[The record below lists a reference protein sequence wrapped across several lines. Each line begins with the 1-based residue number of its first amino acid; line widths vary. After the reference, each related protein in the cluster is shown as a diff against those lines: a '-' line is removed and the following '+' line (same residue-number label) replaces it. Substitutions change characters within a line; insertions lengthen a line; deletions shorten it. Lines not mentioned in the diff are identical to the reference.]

1 MTDWKRIKPVDDS
14 DCVMRPTAK
23 GWETTDSLNEKT
35 DLKKPYLINVTFTY
49 NASYET
55 YGTRE
60 EVENQCEL
68 LRQYLCNLIFGYPQE
83 TGRVPGNPDKPL
95 YEGVDWRKL
104 PLEIGS
110 TTRMDYETFEVEE
123 DEE

>member
-1 MTDWKRIKPVDDS
+1 MTPII
-14 DCVMRPTAK
+14 
-23 GWETTDSLNEKT
+23 
-35 DLKKPYLINVTFTY
+35 KKPYVINATFTY

-68 LRQYLCNLIFGYPQE
+68 LRQYLCNLIFGGPQE
-83 TGRVPGNPDKPL
+83 TGRVPGIHDKPL

-110 TTRMDYETFEVEE
+110 RASMDYEILEVEE

>member
-1 MTDWKRIKPVDDS
+1 MDYADYKNK
-14 DCVMRPTAK
+14 A
-23 GWETTDSLNEKT
+23 TDSLNEKN
-35 DLKKPYLINVTFTY
+35 DLKKPYLINATFTS

-68 LRQYLCNLIFGYPQE
+68 LRQYLCNLIEGYPQE
-83 TGRVPGNPDKPL
+83 TGRIKGIHDKPL

-123 DEE
+123 DGE